1 MDGVLLNQEL
11 VFRVIDLTG
20 VFCGGCLGGT
30 VARRHKFDFVGFLIL
45 GISTALGGGVL
56 RDIMLNLT
64 PIALTNGSYLIAAVC
79 GVFISMVLRIDD
91 RKFWIN
97 LFSVID
103 ALTVGSWAAT
113 GASKTLA
120 AGLGVG
126 PALLLGVVTAIGGG
140 IIRDVLVGRTPEVFG
155 GNTLYVTPAL
165 AGAAVVTMVHGIG
178 YPGVGMIAG
187 TITGGAL
194 CLPAR
199 LFGWSLPDLPDWSID
214 SAAAQFLRKIKG
226 DKSHRAK
233 SHLRNLQRMEEH
245 VSRSQQAGNNTGNDG
260 TEDLHPPI
268 TADHSDTSEKGN
280 KTA

>member
-155 GNTLYVTPAL
+155 GNTLYATPAL
-165 AGAAVVTMVHGIG
+165 AGAAGHHGAWHWLSWRRYDCG
-178 YPGVGMIAG
+178 HYHRG
-187 TITGGAL
+187 
-194 CLPAR
+194 C
-199 LFGWSLPDLPDWSID
+199 SLPTCP
-214 SAAAQFLRKIKG
+214 AF
-226 DKSHRAK
+226 
-233 SHLRNLQRMEEH
+233 RMVPSGFTRLEY
-245 VSRSQQAGNNTGNDG
+245 
-260 TEDLHPPI
+260 
-268 TADHSDTSEKGN
+268 
-280 KTA
+280 

>member
-140 IIRDVLVGRTPEVFG
+140 IIRDVLVGP
-155 GNTLYVTPAL
+155 
-165 AGAAVVTMVHGIG
+165 
-178 YPGVGMIAG
+178 
-187 TITGGAL
+187 
-194 CLPAR
+194 
-199 LFGWSLPDLPDWSID
+199 SLIN
-214 SAAAQFLRKIKG
+214 I
-226 DKSHRAK
+226 
-233 SHLRNLQRMEEH
+233 
-245 VSRSQQAGNNTGNDG
+245 
-260 TEDLHPPI
+260 
-268 TADHSDTSEKGN
+268 
-280 KTA
+280 